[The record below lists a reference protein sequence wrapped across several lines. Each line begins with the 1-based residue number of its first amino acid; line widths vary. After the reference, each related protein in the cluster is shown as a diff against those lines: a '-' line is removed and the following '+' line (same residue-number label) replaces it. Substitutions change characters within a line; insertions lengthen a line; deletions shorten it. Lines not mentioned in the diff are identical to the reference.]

1 MNEIINNYDSN
12 EIYNCDETGM
22 FWRLL
27 PNKTFSFEKDSRKG
41 IKKSHDRVTVLLITN
56 WNGNDKDIFIIGK
69 SQNPIC
75 FRSPKDEDEAKN
87 ISEAKQIYFQQ
98 KNSWMDSTIFQK
110 IIKIF
115 NNKMRKR
122 NKKVLLFLDNCTSHI
137 MDNELS
143 NVKLIFFPSNT
154 TSVLQPLDQGIITN
168 FESFYRKNLISFMI
182 SNLESNE
189 K

>member
-27 PNKTFSFEKDSRKG
+27 PNKTFYFEKDSRK

-75 FRSPKDEDEAKN
+75 FRSSKDEDEAKN
-87 ISEAKQIYFQQ
+87 ISEA
-98 KNSWMDSTIFQK
+98 
-110 IIKIF
+110 
-115 NNKMRKR
+115 
-122 NKKVLLFLDNCTSHI
+122 
-137 MDNELS
+137 
-143 NVKLIFFPSNT
+143 
-154 TSVLQPLDQGIITN
+154 
-168 FESFYRKNLISFMI
+168 
-182 SNLESNE
+182 
-189 K
+189 